1 MSKKFLTPINLLSRD
16 TDPEEGFNGDIY
28 FNTILNQIKLYS
40 SSAWNVISTSSST
53 GGGAS
58 VLVSDTPPES
68 PTANSLWYESDTG
81 DMFIYYDSYWVQVN
95 NGGVDE
101 NYLNSTA
108 SAIGQRLLAS
118 TASTLYL
125 GINNTAN
132 HANTASSINWSLV
145 TSKPNLLTSLSGG
158 SGITV
163 GGTSTD
169 PTVSLNTI
177 INPISSSPTYNLV
190 LSDAGELIE
199 LNHSSSV
206 RVVIPLDS
214 TVAFPIGTTID
225 ILQTGTGEVTASYV
239 SGVILNSNGG
249 AVKLSGQWSAA
260 SLIKRQTNTWVLIGD
275 ITV

>member
-108 SAIGQRLLAS
+108 SAIGERLTIANASATYLSVTDAS
-118 TASTLYL
+118 TIYAPLTIST
-125 GINNTAN
+125 NAQT
-132 HANTASSINWSLV
+132 
-145 TSKPNLLTSLSGG
+145 
-158 SGITV
+158 
-163 GGTSTD
+163 GTSYT
-169 PTVSLNTI
+169 LA
-177 INPISSSPTYNLV
+177 
-190 LSDAGELIE
+190 LSDAGKIVEMNNAAANL
-199 LNHSSSV
+199 
-206 RVVIPLDS
+206 VVIPLNS
-214 TVAFPIGTTID
+214 TVAFPVGTKID
-225 ILQTGTGEVTASYV
+225 IIQTGAGATSASIV
-239 SGVILNSNGG
+239 SGVTLNSE
-249 AVKLSGQWSAA
+249 SGKRTINAQWQSA
-260 SLIKRQTNTWVLIGD
+260 SLIKRGTDSWMMIGA
-275 ITV
+275 IKA